1 MRGPPF
7 TSRVLTTAHTS
18 NTPFLQPTAP
28 QTRPM
33 RLSAL
38 AARPPLTHAPRHFN
52 AVAQPAVAAGRRA
65 AAARRLRAAG
75 RPQSPAIAPA
85 SLDKCPSL
93 AESYTL
99 GREVNQTP
107 PPRFVLGHAACA
119 PSGGSKWEGPKCC
132 WAPSRA
138 AIIADGART
147 RLPPAALRHVVPAS
161 ALEPP
166 PHNTCRPSLSPTALL
181 TSAALPLSQR
191 RSAVAHSRWC
201 WRPWTGAPASGW
213 RSRSCPSSSTRACRP
228 SRPRWWPPKP
238 MRCARCPP
246 PAPPTSWASAASA
259 RTKTTSTWSLR
270 CGCWRSR
277 RGCGCCLLLEPR
289 GTPPA
294 CATAHL
300 RPVTPPPRA
309 AVPGRPGAL
318 PGWAALRAPVGA
330 RGGVDRAAGAGGAG
344 GVPPRRPGLPRHQ
357 AAQPAAAR
365 RGCVGPPFLGAGRL
379 WVRALHGRRA
389 AQRARVGRHAALL
402 GARVRARHGRHA
414 Q

>member
-75 RPQSPAIAPA
+75 RPQAPAIAPA

-107 PPRFVLGHAACA
+107 PPRFVRLGHAACA

-166 PHNTCRPSLSPTALL
+166 PHNTTSLPPLPQPHCPTHLCRPPFIPT
-181 TSAALPLSQR
+181 
-191 RSAVAHSRWC
+191 
-201 WRPWTGAPASGW
+201 
-213 RSRSCPSSSTRACRP
+213 
-228 SRPRWWPPKP
+228 
-238 MRCARCPP
+238 
-246 PAPPTSWASAASA
+246 
-259 RTKTTSTWSLR
+259 
-270 CGCWRSR
+270 
-277 RGCGCCLLLEPR
+277 
-289 GTPPA
+289 
-294 CATAHL
+294 
-300 RPVTPPPRA
+300 
-309 AVPGRPGAL
+309 
-318 PGWAALRAPVGA
+318 
-330 RGGVDRAAGAGGAG
+330 
-344 GVPPRRPGLPRHQ
+344 
-357 AAQPAAAR
+357 
-365 RGCVGPPFLGAGRL
+365 
-379 WVRALHGRRA
+379 
-389 AQRARVGRHAALL
+389 
-402 GARVRARHGRHA
+402 
-414 Q
+414 